1 MADFTLVVDVDY
13 GASLKNMRESIEGIV
28 KDLNANPPKIKVQFD
43 DASLK
48 SMQDQIRKLYTDMGA
63 GTAKSPVNTK
73 AITDVA
79 KQATNAANAVQGM
92 NKAIN
97 STSDAAKNASSAE
110 RQLKKIADAATQ
122 ARALLNNNMEASGSA
137 SYQKLNAEL
146 TKLEEVL
153 EICGGDSA
161 KLSAALQETG
171 TNGENAVS
179 RLNTAMST
187 LKNELQAAGS
197 AGTVSL
203 RQLIET
209 ATQMQNL
216 LNRNPQMAGTA
227 QYSALTA
234 QLNQF
239 RSIITACNGD
249 ATKLEAAMKNAGV
262 NGASAINNAKT
273 AMASF
278 KQTVS
283 ETVAAEQQAE
293 AASKNATAAE
303 KERQSAV
310 KASESAEKQRVATV
324 KSYQT
329 ALIQGE
335 KALRNW
341 SAAENSNN
349 AASRAAYQA
358 LKNSVAAMREAAQA
372 DMSKAENVENLR
384 IKTEQYKE
392 TLRTTEQTLRANG
405 DATQS
410 LGDRLGAL
418 AGKFGAWLSVT
429 QVIMYA
435 VRAVKQMVSASI
447 ELESALAQLQIVTG
461 ASEGELRKFKDTA
474 VDLAK
479 DLGQSVTD
487 VMKSIEVFSRLGY
500 SLPDATELTK
510 YSTILANVAAVSTDE
525 ATTGLTSI
533 IKGYNLKVEDAQ
545 HVADVLVEVGQK
557 YAVSA
562 GEMMEAY
569 ERSGAALN
577 ATNTS
582 FEKSAGLIAAA
593 NAAVQDAS
601 AVGTALKTI
610 SARIQSSKTDLEE
623 LGESTDD
630 LAEGFSKYAAE
641 IQALTGVNIM
651 VEGTTDTFKDLYDIM
666 SEIDGVWDQLTGT
679 QQARVSEI
687 LGGTKQKQ
695 IISSIIG
702 NWKDAAG
709 AYETAINSAGAATRA
724 NDIYMDT
731 AAAHI
736 NQLKAAF
743 QELSSNLITSS
754 FVTSIIDIG
763 RHILEIVNAV
773 AKVVDAIG
781 GLKTVLA
788 ITASIFAIVNA
799 ESIFN
804 IVAALTNIPALIAKI
819 TAGVTAL
826 AGSLGA
832 AQIQMMAFIGIA
844 GAIVAV
850 AAIIG
855 QLDMKAHDLGYAK
868 QQTQDAQRE
877 LNNYKDQLESVQ
889 GKINTL
895 NEAKLNGKITEQQ
908 AIELTNLLAQNEA
921 LKAQINLYNEKYKS
935 AQDHEHKVAREQAIR
950 LLNPTED
957 DALYSGTL
965 DTALAS
971 YSTTRDLL
979 NSNPSSAGANRAF
992 QWASDEVLRYVDSIK
1007 ELLDTLDPEEDAEL
1021 IEQLSGKLQQVNE
1034 VLGITG
1040 DTAEEVFE
1048 KIGESAAEAAE
1059 EVSGSVND
1067 LTTLS
1072 DELKGVTERLQEYN
1086 DALSGEKGD
1095 AASQY
1100 GSAFKGFLEDWQ
1112 AGKTGTNRVRAA
1124 VELFIPEDVLRSLD
1138 YDLQAAGEL
1147 LSSELY
1153 QRIFSDE
1160 GDYGANFANYI
1171 RETFG
1176 NALDGIVE
1184 IRENGD
1190 SFDFLISSYSDLANA
1205 LGMDED
1211 LVIAL
1216 MDALDAYGVQAMISG
1231 EDTKK
1236 LAEELGLLDSNASNL
1251 SKIQSAIDGLANMG
1265 KTEIQIRQILNLLA
1279 SAGYIDL
1286 SNVENLGAKINEAVD
1301 AAHHADEVK
1310 AEPEITVDIS
1320 GVEQGTARAQQ
1331 LIDGVHGTSA
1341 DIVVNHYDN
1350 YYSNDYT
1357 GGNSG
1362 GSGNKSSNK
1371 VGGAK
1376 ASGGTS
1382 SGGKTLV
1389 NELKPELISENGEAY
1404 IANGGKPAIV
1414 DLAPG
1419 AIVLD
1424 GDTTEDVLKGTNKK
1438 SSLMRSASLGSF
1450 WNGVK
1455 NVAKKVYN
1463 AVTGNTTTTTTT
1475 TTSTT
1480 TTTTTSSGGSHSSG
1494 KFGTPANVPTNSYG
1508 APITKNNSVSV
1519 KAGVTGGKGGKATYS
1534 PGATNV
1540 ATVPYSSYSGDSGYG
1555 GGGGY
1560 GGGYDDYG
1568 SGYGSSSS
1576 AKQDSWFDH
1585 LYEQHNHMLKMDQE
1599 SQQQYLDWLDG
1610 AYKDAFR
1617 QGLLELKDFHKYE
1630 EEVYKGRQDLFKDH
1644 ISDIDH
1650 AIGLEQNG
1658 ENRPTVIVNMYQQ
1671 LLGDIQ
1677 NQIDNAHRKGLDDNN
1692 EYIQYLQNQWN
1703 KYYKDLKGMREDASD
1718 DAKDQ
1723 VDDLVQYRIK
1733 MLKQYLKNEINSLKE
1748 RLSYLKD
1755 FYGHQKQMLQDVY
1768 ETENYL
1774 DEQSERRKNVSD
1786 VENELKALEFDDS
1799 AWAQK
1804 RKLQLQQELQ
1814 EAQKDLDDFERQH
1827 ALSVAED
1834 ELDAMYS
1841 IQEAAINARMAQLN
1855 ERLDDPKA
1863 LYEQALL
1870 DVQNNTVALYEEMIA
1885 FNNKY
1890 GSGIKQDIVDMWENA
1905 YISLRKYAELYGT
1918 LYNGI
1923 SLVNATDYEWPST
1936 STGSGYASGTR
1947 NATHG
1952 FHKLDEIGA
1961 EYVFTSANGNKYR
1974 LLNGGDKVLDSKATN
1989 FLYNFANTGGKII
2002 PNMIAS
2008 SVSGVGGFG
2017 GKSSVIGDIR
2027 LGDIII
2033 QGNAD
2038 GRTVSEIRRAQ
2049 RESVDFMLKEFNR
2062 LKK

>member
-1 MADFTLVVDVDY
+1 MADFTLVVGVDTNL
-13 GASLKNMRESIEGIV
+13 SFTEMQNGINGIIN
-28 KDLNANPPKIKVQFD
+28 KLNANPPKIKIQFD

-48 SMQDQIRKLYTDMGA
+48 SMRDQIKKLYTDMGA

-110 RQLKKIADAATQ
+110 KQLKKIADAATQ

-262 NGASAINNAKT
+262 NGATAINNAKT

-384 IKTEQYKE
+384 VKTEQYKE

-435 VRAVKQMVSASI
+435 VRAVRQMVSASI

-666 SEIDGVWDQLTGT
+666 SEIAGVWDQLTGT

-687 LGGTKQKQ
+687 LGGTRQRQ

-724 NDIYMDT
+724 NDIYMGT

-799 ESIFN
+799 EAIFK
-804 IVAALTNIPALIAKI
+804 IVAALMDIPAIITKI
-819 TAGVTAL
+819 TAGVTGL
-826 AGSLGA
+826 AASLSA

-1059 EVSGSVND
+1059 EVGGSVND

-1124 VELFIPEDVLRSLD
+1124 VELFIPEDVLQSLD

-1389 NELKPELISENGEAY
+1389 NELKPEIISENGEAY

-1424 GDTTEDVLKGTNKK
+1424 GDTTEDVLKGTKKK
-1438 SSLMRSASLGSF
+1438 SSLIRSAALGLL
-1450 WNGVK
+1450 NGI
-1455 NVAKKVYN
+1455 KKGVH
-1463 AVTGNTTTTTTT
+1463 AIVGNTTTTTTTT

-1480 TTTTTSSGGSHSSG
+1480 TTSSV
-1494 KFGTPANVPTNSYG
+1494 PANVPIKSYG
-1508 APITKNNSVSV
+1508 APIPTNKGTVTV
-1519 KAGVTGGKGGKATYS
+1519 KAGTKGGNATYS

-1540 ATVPYSSYSGDSGYG
+1540 ATIPSYSPYYDGGYG
-1555 GGGGY
+1555 SGGGGY

-1952 FHKLDEIGA
+1952 FHRLDEIGA

>member
-1 MADFTLVVDVDY
+1 MADFTLVVGVDTNL
-13 GASLKNMRESIEGIV
+13 SFTEMQNGINDIIN
-28 KDLNANPPKIKVQFD
+28 KLNANPPKIKVQFD

-73 AITDVA
+73 ALDEVA

-110 RQLKKIADAATQ
+110 HQLKKIADAATQ
-122 ARALLNNNMEASGSA
+122 ARALLNKNMEASGSA

-153 EICGGDSA
+153 AICSGDSA

-171 TNGENAVS
+171 TNGEDAVS

-249 ATKLEAAMKNAGV
+249 TTKLEAAMKSAGV
-262 NGASAINNAKT
+262 NGATAMDDAKT
-273 AMASF
+273 AMASL
-278 KQTVS
+278 KQVIS
-283 ETVAAEQQAE
+283 E
-293 AASKNATAAE
+293 TAAE
-303 KERQSAV
+303 EQKAAETAKDRANAEKESARATEAANKAKISTLNAYKSAV
-310 KASESAEKQRVATV
+310 A
-324 KSYQT
+324 
-329 ALIQGE
+329 QGE
-335 KALRNW
+335 KAVRNW
-341 SAAENSNN
+341 TAAENSRHST
-349 AASRAAYQA
+349 SRQAYSD
-358 LKNSVAAMREAAQA
+358 LKNAVEAMRNAKTAYDEGTGSVEQLRQA
-372 DMSKAENVENLR
+372 VDKCN
-384 IKTEQYKE
+384 KTLE
-392 TLRTTEQTLRANG
+392 TSGQVIQANG
-405 DATQS
+405 DNTKS

-418 AGKFGAWLSVT
+418 ANKFGAWLSVS
-429 QVIMYA
+429 QAIMYA
-435 VRAVKQMVSASI
+435 VNAVKQMVSASI

-500 SLPDATELTK
+500 SLPDATELTR

-601 AVGTALKTI
+601 TVGTALKTI
-610 SARIQSSKTDLEE
+610 SARIRGSKTELDE

-630 LAEGFSKYAAE
+630 LANGFSKYADE
-641 IQALTGVNIM
+641 IKKLTGFDIM
-651 VEGTTDTFKDLYDIM
+651 VEGTTDSFKDLYDIM
-666 SEIDGVWDQLTGT
+666 EGIAGVWDNLTDT
-679 QQARVSEI
+679 QQARVAEI
-687 LGGTKQKQ
+687 LGGTRQLQ
-695 IISSIIG
+695 VITSILG
-702 NWKDAAG
+702 NWGDAAG

-763 RHILEIVNAV
+763 RYILEIVNAV

-819 TAGVTAL
+819 TAGVTGL
-826 AGSLGA
+826 AASLSA

-850 AAIIG
+850 AAAIG
-855 QLDMKAHDLGYAK
+855 QLDMQAHDLGYAK
-868 QQTQDAQRE
+868 QQTQEAERE
-877 LNNYKDQLESVQ
+877 LKSYQDQLESVQ

-895 NEAKLNGKITEQQ
+895 NEAKINGKITEQQ
-908 AIELTNLLAQNEA
+908 AVELTNLLAQNEA
-921 LKAQINLYNEKYKS
+921 LKAQITLYDQKYKK
-935 AQDHEHKVAREQAIR
+935 AQEHEHKVAREQASR

-971 YSTTRDLL
+971 YRTSRDIL
-979 NSNPSSAGANRAF
+979 NDRPSNAGANRAF
-992 QWASDEVLRYVDSIK
+992 QWASDNLLRYVDSIK
-1007 ELLDTLDPEEDAEL
+1007 ELLGTLDPKEDAAL
-1021 IEQLSGKLQQVNE
+1021 IEQLNGKLQQVNE

-1040 DTAEEVFE
+1040 ETAEEVFDL
-1048 KIGESAAEAAE
+1048 IGESAAEAAE
-1059 EVSGSVND
+1059 EVGGSVND

-1072 DELKGVTERLQEYN
+1072 DELQGVTERLQEYN

-1112 AGKTGTNRVRAA
+1112 AGRTGTNRVRAA
-1124 VELFIPEDVLRSLD
+1124 VELFIPDEVLQSLD

-1153 QRIFSDE
+1153 QRIFDDS

-1205 LGMDED
+1205 LGMDEN

-1236 LAEELGLLDSNASNL
+1236 LAEDLGLLNSNASNL
-1251 SKIQSAIDGLANMG
+1251 SKIQSAVEGLANMG
-1265 KTEIQIRQILNLLA
+1265 KTEIQIRQILDLLA

-1286 SNVENLGAKINEAVD
+1286 SNVEDLGAKISEAVN
-1301 AAHHADEVK
+1301 AAQQADEVK

-1357 GGNSG
+1357 GGSSG
-1362 GSGNKSSNK
+1362 GSGNKSSK
-1371 VGGAK
+1371 KLGGAK

-1389 NELKPELISENGEAY
+1389 NEVKPELISENGEAY

-1414 DLAPG
+1414 DLSPG

-1438 SSLMRSASLGSF
+1438 SSLMRSASLGSI

-1455 NVAKKVYN
+1455 NAAKKVYN

-1494 KFGTPANVPTNSYG
+1494 KFGTPANVPTKSYG
-1508 APITKNNSVSV
+1508 APIQTNYSSKSSV
-1519 KAGVTGGKGGKATYS
+1519 KANTGNVPGKVPKTTS
-1534 PGATNV
+1534 NV
-1540 ATVPYSSYSGDSGYG
+1540 ATVPYSSYSSGGGGY

-1568 SGYGSSSS
+1568 DYGGGSSSS

-1610 AYKDAFR
+1610 AYKDAFN

-1677 NQIDNAHRKGLDDNN
+1677 NQIDAAHRKGLDDNN

-1703 KYYKDLKGMREDASD
+1703 KYYKDLKALREDSSD
-1718 DAKDQ
+1718 DAKEQ

-1748 RLSYLKD
+1748 RLSYLKG
-1755 FYGHQKQMLQDVY
+1755 FYNHQKEMLQDVY
-1768 ETENYL
+1768 DTENYL
-1774 DEQSERRKNVSD
+1774 EEQSERRKNVSD
-1786 VENELKALEFDDS
+1786 IENEMKALEFDDS

-1804 RKLQLQQELQ
+1804 RRLQLQQELD

-1827 ALSVAED
+1827 ALSVAQD

-1841 IQEAAINARMAQLN
+1841 IQEAAINARMDQLN
-1855 ERLDDPKA
+1855 ERLNDPKA

-1870 DVQNNTVALYEEMIA
+1870 DVQNNTVALYEEMIE

-1923 SLVNATDYEWPST
+1923 NLVNATDYEWPST

-1952 FHKLDEIGA
+1952 FHRLDEIGA

-1974 LLNGGDKVLDSKATN
+1974 LLNGGDKVLDSRATD

-2002 PNMIAS
+2002 PNMIAG
-2008 SVSGVGGFG
+2008 SVGSVGGFG

-2038 GRTVSEIRRAQ
+2038 ERTVSEIRRAQ
-2049 RESVDFMLKEFNR
+2049 RESVDFLLKEFNR